1 MKLQIDYDNQTDT
14 LSLWNGI
21 PASEGYDIAENM
33 IADVQVDGS
42 AVGITL
48 ERARELLKPYLSIG
62 SYAFNPDQSG
72 SMLNDSAL
80 GVIASYDLKIDY
92 EPMSDVLNLGS
103 DEEAIKSQP
112 VGDYMVANFN
122 RDGDVIG
129 ITLENAGELLGPY
142 FRSVYDS
149 PPLPYTILRD
159 GE

>member
-1 MKLQIDYDNQTDT
+1 MKLQIDYDDRTDT

-21 PASEGYDIAENM
+21 PASEGYDVAENM
-33 IADVQVDGS
+33 IADVQADGS

-48 ERARELLKPYLSIG
+48 ERARKLLKPYLSSG
-62 SYAFNPDQSG
+62 LYSFDPNQSG

-80 GVIASYDLKIDY
+80 GVTASYDLKIDY
-92 EPMSDVLNLGS
+92 KPVSDVLNLGN
-103 DEEAIKSQP
+103 DEEVSKSQP

-122 RDGDVIG
+122 RDGDVVG
-129 ITLENAGELLGPY
+129 ITIESASELLLPY

-149 PPLPYTILRD
+149 PPIPYTILRD